1 MEISSNNSGLYFG
14 TRLGSNLKQYLKT
27 YEFGECQYRMKKFD
41 NKQNK
46 HLYIKQR
53 KELRLR

>member
-27 YEFGECQYRMKKFD
+27 YEFGECQYRMKIFD
-41 NKQNK
+41 QVFEV
-46 HLYIKQR
+46 YFS
-53 KELRLR
+53 